1 VLLIVFFYFVKSQFV
16 QFGGVLQDNEEVT
29 DIVPGDIVHV
39 KTTKALYRTRK
50 LILTPGTEEM
60 NE

>member
-1 VLLIVFFYFVKSQFV
+1 MKSQFV